1 MCSWVRVKF
10 NVKIASIYDIA
21 FNEENLNTFET
32 TGDNQNNSLREE
44 SSGSDFDERFE
55 AANMKLNK

>member
-1 MCSWVRVKF
+1 VKF